1 MNRRSPLAKRAKPVR
16 NAELADVTLTNP
28 DKLLWPEEGITKRDY
43 LAYLFAVAKP
53 LLAYTRNRALTVIR
67 YPDGVHGESF
77 YQKNAPSYAP
87 PWIPR
92 RQVGDVDAILLNDL
106 RTLLWLGN
114 QAALEFHVPFH
125 EVDDPDHPLE
135 LTFDLDP
142 SVPGFAA
149 VVETALRLKEVTDR
163 LGLPTYVKTSGA
175 TGLAVYIPLERRYT
189 YAETRQVAAFL
200 ARYLAERYPR
210 LVTVARRVRDRGT
223 KVYVDYLQ
231 HGKSRT
237 LPAPYSPR
245 GRTEATVSAPVTWE
259 ELARGAQPADFT
271 IKTVPARLSQIGD
284 PFAPVTA
291 SANRA
296 NLDEILDFLKRQPL
310 SR

>member
-189 YAETRQVAAFL
+189 YAETRRWPPFWPA
-200 ARYLAERYPR
+200 
-210 LVTVARRVRDRGT
+210 
-223 KVYVDYLQ
+223 
-231 HGKSRT
+231 T
-237 LPAPYSPR
+237 LPSGTRASSP
-245 GRTEATVSAPVTWE
+245 S
-259 ELARGAQPADFT
+259 RGASA
-271 IKTVPARLSQIGD
+271 IA
-284 PFAPVTA
+284 APRSTSTTSSTA
-291 SANRA
+291 KAAPSPHRIRRA
-296 NLDEILDFLKRQPL
+296 AAPRPPY
-310 SR
+310 RRR

>member
-1 MNRRSPLAKRAKPVR
+1 MNRRSPLAKRAKTVR

-43 LAYLFAVAKP
+43 LAYLIAVAKP

-77 YQKNAPSYAP
+77 YQKNAPPYAP

-92 RQVGDVDAILLNDL
+92 RQVGDVDAIVLNDL

-125 EVDDPDHPLE
+125 EADDPNHPLE
-135 LTFDLDP
+135 LAFDLDP
-142 SVPGFAA
+142 SAPGFAA
-149 VVETALRLKEVTDR
+149 VVETALHLKEVTDR

-189 YAETRQVAAFL
+189 YAETRQVAVFL
-200 ARYLAERYPR
+200 ARYLTERYPR

-223 KVYVDYLQ
+223 KVYIDYLQ

-245 GRTEATVSAPVTWE
+245 GRTTATVSAPVTWE
-259 ELARGAQPADFT
+259 ELVRGAEPADFT

-296 NLDEILDFLKRQPL
+296 NLDEILDFLKRHPL